1 MTKDELVLP
10 YKLEQHLM
18 ESMQKWLQGAEM
30 GMYRLQSRTS
40 VKNRG
45 RKYIYKIWDVL
56 LETIENTIFPIDIY
70 FEDEKVDTMEA
81 QHFDKMEI

>member
-1 MTKDELVLP
+1 
-10 YKLEQHLM
+10 
-18 ESMQKWLQGAEM
+18 M